1 MKSTFSP
8 RRFLPFFAIV
18 CVGAMFPSAADAA
31 SISGSNYT
39 WGYQTAAGTNTLS
52 SGDTVNVGSGSSNYF
67 LVGVGYN
74 STSGSG
80 ILNASAATS
89 FNVNV
94 GNFYVGVNAFNNP
107 VGTGT
112 GGGGAT
118 SSGTLNLGVNNTIT
132 AATKLVIG
140 GADVEA
146 NTGVAGGNNGTIT
159 TANGGTTT
167 IHTPL
172 MQLGT
177 AKGDAGTFTL
187 GSNATLN
194 LGTTGN
200 RTALDLG
207 IKLTDFNGANRNVAG
222 TMNLGASGG
231 VANLNLSR
239 LRLSYN
245 TIYMTGGTLHGNLAL
260 SDSAS
265 NTLNI
270 VGTGNVVSIGVA
282 SGSAGSFSGG
292 TANGLLTIGDLHA
305 DSYIESTNNGTAI
318 LIGAKPSGATA
329 TVNGTMDFKKGSVTI
344 KTTGAAI
351 AGGNGTANTSRLNLG
366 ETGMV
371 KLKAGASST
380 DWING
385 LTVAEIKSG
394 GVTIHTNSYD
404 LGISQAFSGAGGL
417 TKDGAGTLTLSSVN
431 TYTGATN
438 VTGGTLVIDGTNT
451 ATTGDVTVADGAR
464 FGGNGATPAELTVQ
478 ANGKWLVG
486 ISDWTGSAGTGFTDL
501 TVGSLVLD
509 GAWTLDVT
517 SLTAYA
523 NFSHATK
530 TFPILTATGG
540 ITGFNAGN
548 VTVVTHDSFTGTGT
562 WSVQKTG
569 NTLEL
574 VYTATPPPVDDYAAW
589 DEEYTDADLSDKT
602 ADNDGDGLSNFQE
615 YAFGLDPTSGASVN
629 PIIDISMLKTTG
641 VFSYSRRAGTDLS
654 FTVLTSDDLQNWI
667 PVADP
672 AEQPGPVV
680 DGVQI
685 IEVDLTGMEFTDPFF
700 IRVKAE

>member
-1 MKSTFSP
+1 MA
-8 RRFLPFFAIV
+8 LPPLVVAGAISS
-18 CVGAMFPSAADAA
+18 PSAADAA

-167 IHTPL
+167 IYTPL

-177 AKGDAGTFTL
+177 VKGNTGTFTL

-194 LGTTGN
+194 LGTTGS

-207 IKLTDFNGANRNVAG
+207 IKLTSFNGANRTVEG
-222 TMNLGASGG
+222 TMNLGGSGG
-231 VANLNLSR
+231 VANLNLSS

-245 TIYMTGGTLHGNLAL
+245 TVEMTGGTLHGTLTL
-260 SDSAS
+260 SNSAS

-394 GVTIHTNSYD
+394 GATIHTNSYD
-404 LGISQAFSGAGGL
+404 LGVSQIFTGAGGL
-417 TKDGAGTLTLSSVN
+417 TKDGLGKLTLSTVQGYS
-431 TYTGATN
+431 GATN
-438 VTGGTLVIDGTNT
+438 VTNGTLEVSGSGSINSSSGI
-451 ATTGDVTVADGAR
+451 TVSSGAR
-464 FGGNGATPAELTVQ
+464 FVYNSSVALSKAPTLSGSGIGNRAVLGGAGPIGVALTLDNVGDVLSPGNSPGIQEYTVGQTWNSFSYDWEVNDFSDVTGLTAGSDFDQIAITGALNLTGGTGSYILNVLSLTSG
-478 ANGKWLVG
+478 NVSGEVPNFSEINRSWNIITTTSG
-486 ISDWTGSAGTGFTDL
+486 IS
-501 TVGSLVLD
+501 
-509 GAWTLDVT
+509 
-517 SLTAYA
+517 
-523 NFSHATK
+523 
-530 TFPILTATGG
+530 
-540 ITGFNAGN
+540 GFNAANWTINTAG
-548 VTVVTHDSFTGTGT
+548 FTNADAGT
-562 WSVQKTG
+562 WSLSASGG
-569 NTLEL
+569 NL
-574 VYTATPPPVDDYAAW
+574 VLSYNAIPEPAA
-589 DEEYTDADLSDKT
+589 AILGSI
-602 ADNDGDGLSNFQE
+602 GMVL
-615 YAFGLDPTSGASVN
+615 L
-629 PIIDISMLKTTG
+629 LRR
-641 VFSYSRRAGTDLS
+641 RRA
-654 FTVLTSDDLQNWI
+654 
-667 PVADP
+667 A
-672 AEQPGPVV
+672 
-680 DGVQI
+680 
-685 IEVDLTGMEFTDPFF
+685 
-700 IRVKAE
+700 